1 MLQQMMIEPNLQK
14 IKKTFHDQ
22 KKNKKMIHHF
32 ETTKY
37 EQMLKWIQK
46 NHQQNDEI

>member
-1 MLQQMMIEPNLQK
+1 MIKPGLRK
-14 IKKTFHDQ
+14 IKEIFHNQ

-32 ETTKY
+32 KTTKY

-46 NHQQNDEI
+46 NCQQNDEI